1 MKTKKGEET
10 YNNILEAAEQ
20 LFAEKSV
27 SKVTINDIVQR
38 TGIAKGTFYL
48 YFESKETLIWEFMDK
63 KFGYADQWMKE
74 IVLKGY
80 NDDELHEIIDFIVSF
95 VKKHIRILRIMHN
108 VRFHGF
114 LGIRRLEDR
123 YMKKWI
129 TPFSLWLERGRLEGT
144 LSINDSQFMANYL
157 IVTLHEIL
165 DRVIMDD
172 FPVSI
177 EEVRDELKVL
187 IVKLLK

>member
-20 LFAEKSV
+20 LFSEKSV

-48 YFESKETLIWEFMDK
+48 YFESKEALVWDFMDK
-63 KFGYADQWMKE
+63 KFGYADRWIKE

-80 NDDELHEIIDFIVSF
+80 SDEDICEIIDFIMGF
-95 VKKHIRILRIMHN
+95 VKKHMKMLKIMHN
-108 VRFHGF
+108 VRFQGF
-114 LGIRRLEDR
+114 LGINRLEDK

-129 TPFSLWLERGRLEGT
+129 TPFSLWLEKGRLEKA
-144 LSINDSQFMANYL
+144 LNIRDSTFMAHYL
-157 IVTLHEIL
+157 IVTLHEVV

-172 FPVSI
+172 FPFSI
-177 EEVRDELKVL
+177 DEVGDELKTITL
-187 IVKLLK
+187 KLLK

>member
-20 LFAEKSV
+20 LFSEKSV
-27 SKVTINDIVQR
+27 SKVTINDIVQH

-48 YFESKETLIWEFMDK
+48 YFESKEALVWDFMDK
-63 KFGYADQWMKE
+63 KFGYADRWIKE

-80 NDDELHEIIDFIVSF
+80 SDEDICEIIDFIMGF
-95 VKKHIRILRIMHN
+95 VKKHMKMLKIMHN
-108 VRFHGF
+108 VRFQGF
-114 LGIRRLEDR
+114 LGINRLEDQ

-129 TPFSLWLERGRLEGT
+129 TPFSLWLEKGRLEKA
-144 LSINDSQFMANYL
+144 LNIRDSTFMAHYI
-157 IVTLHEIL
+157 IVTLHEVV

-172 FPVSI
+172 FPFSI
-177 EEVRDELKVL
+177 DEVGDELKTITL
-187 IVKLLK
+187 KLLK

>member
-10 YNNILEAAEQ
+10 YNEILEAVEQ
-20 LFAEKSV
+20 LFSEKSV

-48 YFESKETLIWEFMDK
+48 YFESKEALVWDFMDK
-63 KFGYADQWMKE
+63 KFGYADRWIKE

-80 NDDELHEIIDFIVSF
+80 SDHEICEIIDFIMAF
-95 VKKHIRILRIMHN
+95 VKKHMKMLKIMHN

-114 LGIRRLEDR
+114 LGINRLEDQ

-129 TPFSLWLERGRLEGT
+129 TPFSLWLEKGRLEGT
-144 LSINDSQFMANYL
+144 LNIKDSKFMAHYL
-157 IVTLHEIL
+157 IVTLHEIV

-172 FPVSI
+172 FPFSI
-177 EEVRDELKVL
+177 EEVGDELKMITL
-187 IVKLLK
+187 KLLK